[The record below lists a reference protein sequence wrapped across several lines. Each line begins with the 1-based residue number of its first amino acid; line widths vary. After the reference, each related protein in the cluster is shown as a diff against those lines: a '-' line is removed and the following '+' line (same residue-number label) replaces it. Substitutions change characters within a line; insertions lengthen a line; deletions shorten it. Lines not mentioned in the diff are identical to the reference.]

1 MGASIA
7 VEPQQGA
14 PRLEVLKD
22 GAPLPRDDQLPPD
35 HGIPDPVS
43 SDEGAPAEATIVR
56 RWTGEQAVVFITGL
70 HNIGAVGFAIAG
82 KGEYARAWLASP
94 DELNAGADSLARL
107 LDRTPLSP
115 DGAGPIGS
123 VVDIVMGL
131 QPLGELERRHLDAV
145 MRARERARH
154 RAETEAEEQRV
165 PAADPLST
173 AVDQGTFTAPT
184 PAPESNGRKRRESG
198 PFAFS
203 PDQLKVIDM
212 IPGGD
217 HHGSLRNPDA
227 V

>member
-1 MGASIA
+1 MASIA

-14 PRLEVLKD
+14 PRLEVLREA
-22 GAPLPRDDQLPPD
+22 APLPRDDQLPPE
-35 HGIPDPVS
+35 HGIPEQPA
-43 SDEGAPAEATIVR
+43 DEGAPAEATIVR

-70 HNIGAVGFAIAG
+70 HNIGAVGFALAG

-115 DGAGPIGS
+115 DGAGPVGS
-123 VVDIVMGL
+123 IVDLVMGL

-154 RAETEAEEQRV
+154 RAESDAAEQRV
-165 PAADPLST
+165 PEAPPLSS
-173 AVDQGTFTAPT
+173 AVDQGTYTAAT
-184 PAPESNGRKRRESG
+184 PAPASNGAKRKSSG

-203 PDQLKVIDM
+203 ADQLRVIDLA
-212 IPGGD
+212 PGGD
-217 HHGSLRNPDA
+217 HHGSMRSPDA
-227 V
+227 S

>member
-1 MGASIA
+1 MASIA

-22 GAPLPRDDQLPPD
+22 GVPLPRDDQLPPE
-35 HGIPDPVS
+35 HGIPDPAS
-43 SDEGAPAEATIVR
+43 PDEGAPPEATIVR

-154 RAETEAEEQRV
+154 RAEAEAAEQRV
-165 PAADPLST
+165 PEASPLATAADQAPVMT
-173 AVDQGTFTAPT
+173 PT
-184 PAPESNGRKRRESG
+184 PASNGAKRRGSSG

-217 HHGSLRNPDA
+217 HHGTLRNPDA
-227 V
+227 L